1 MVFVLEIE
9 KKRYFQGNGMTQ
21 TVYLWT
27 KYTSEESEDYMYL
40 SIKNLSNKNI
50 LKTTFFVLLKNV
62 PPAILM
68 SKQFF

>member
-1 MVFVLEIE
+1 
-9 KKRYFQGNGMTQ
+9 MTQ